1 MTTNQS
7 FMAIFPDLEPAAD
20 AIDQLRAL
28 GVPDEQMNVISG
40 VPVTEAMLGRPR
52 QWTNVSRLALGGAL
66 AGFAIGAFLAFGT
79 PNLYPVQV
87 GRQAFVPMPP
97 SIVVIFELTMLG
109 LLLSTFLG
117 VFLDSYFPSYRPMHY
132 VPEISDG
139 KIGVFFSCPQENSEK
154 ITKAMTLLGAEKV
167 EAAEAQ
173 QL

>member
-1 MTTNQS
+1 
-7 FMAIFPDLEPAAD
+7 
-20 AIDQLRAL
+20 
-28 GVPDEQMNVISG
+28 
-40 VPVTEAMLGRPR
+40 
-52 QWTNVSRLALGGAL
+52 
-66 AGFAIGAFLAFGT
+66 
-79 PNLYPVQV
+79 
-87 GRQAFVPMPP
+87 
-97 SIVVIFELTMLG
+97 MLG

>member
-1 MTTNQS
+1 MTTNVS
-7 FMAIFPDLEPAAD
+7 LLAVFPDLGPAAD
-20 AIDQLRAL
+20 AIDQLRTL
-28 GVPDEQMNVISG
+28 GIPDEQMNVISG

-52 QWTNVSRLALGGAL
+52 QWTNVPRLALGGAL

-97 SIVVIFELTMLG
+97 SIVVLFELTMLG

-139 KIGVFFSCPQENSEK
+139 KIGVFFSCAQENSEK
-154 ITKAMTLLGAEKV
+154 ITKAMTALGAEKV

-173 QL
+173 PL